1 MGLRMK
7 FRLGCGAISGL
18 TGLLALP
25 FMAATANA
33 DVPDTLIWTV
43 PPFAPAF
50 ISEDGKLTG
59 YAADT
64 QNWFIARLGDYQHR
78 IQEVPLARLLAE
90 MRDSS
95 NPENEHNNARC
106 STTLIPND
114 ERRNYISFAKTILLH
129 LPISVVI
136 RAGDEQNFKPF
147 MDEDGHIQLTQ
158 LMANREMATALRI
171 GRSYGA
177 LIDNYVER
185 YRKAPQIMPV
195 ADDSKLL
202 KLLAMGR
209 IDWIFYFPS
218 EAEFYRRDVTP
229 HQQIKSLPIRGNTNL
244 LEATIG
250 CAKTPVGQQ
259 AITRINQIVDTNP
272 DMPWTNFYAAWL
284 SPQDREWFLSARA
297 QYIDPKQFEALLQPT
312 K

>member
-1 MGLRMK
+1 MTIHLRK
-7 FRLGCGAISGL
+7 HRAASGL
-18 TGLLALP
+18 IGFFVMP

-33 DVPDTLIWTV
+33 DVPGTLIWTV

-50 ISEDGKLTG
+50 ISENGKLTG

-64 QNWFIARLGDYQHR
+64 QNWFIARLGDYQHKV
-78 IQEVPLARLLAE
+78 QEVPLARLLAE

-95 NPENEHNNARC
+95 HAEDIHNNARC

-114 ERRNYISFAKTILLH
+114 ERRSYISFARTIFLH

-136 RAGDEQNFKPF
+136 RASDEENFKPF
-147 MDEDGHIQLTQ
+147 LDEQGHVRPGL
-158 LMANREMATALRI
+158 LMANGEMATALRI

-177 LIDNYVER
+177 LIDNYVEQ
-185 YRKAPQIMPV
+185 YRNAPQIMPV

-202 KLLAMGR
+202 KLLELGR
-209 IDWIFYFPS
+209 IDWILYFPS

-229 HQQIKSLPIRGNTNL
+229 NQQIKSLPIRGNTNL

-259 AITRINQIVDTNP
+259 AIARINQIIDDNP
-272 DMPWTNFYAAWL
+272 DMPWTDFYAAWL
-284 SPQDREWFLSARA
+284 SPQDRAWFLAARA
-297 QYIDPKQFEALLQPT
+297 QYIDPKQFEALLQPA